1 MKPLLIKLRN
11 IGPFVNEQIDFSK
24 LENMFLIT
32 GNTGAGKTFIFDAM
46 TFALYGSV
54 CGSRGEESNQLR
66 SKYTDVKDDSEAFVE
81 FSFESAGKIYR
92 VNRTLSYKY
101 VNKNNKEATK
111 DSVVVFEQY
120 NTEQKS
126 FVSFDEQKSQID
138 ARIQSI
144 IGLKKDEFSKII
156 LLPQGAFSSFLKENS
171 KDKAETLKKIFPVDS
186 YTSIMEDIREKAKNL
201 KNELDAINNQ
211 ITNLCQKCDFSE
223 GDKFLEELKVK
234 KEEIENKQKNNSHE
248 LQIIVSDITKLNEEK
263 TQAKEKNEHSEK
275 LNNLL
280 SKKEFYEHIEEKIK
294 KAEKSSVFGEFIRN
308 VELCKKNY
316 EKAKIDFEESKEN
329 LNFVSKKYDE
339 IFQQENDF
347 AVLKA
352 ETKKMQSE
360 FSVLEE
366 QLKNAKELAFYIE
379 KTQSE
384 KQKLEKL
391 KEELNKIDCE
401 ITENKNKVNS
411 ELAVETVIEQIT
423 IEISNLK
430 IKVKDDEQKLNDFKS
445 LQKIIKEIDE
455 KQSEL
460 RELNLS
466 KDSLVKNIEN
476 NRKILDETL
485 IEQKNYEMK
494 NASYELAKD
503 LQEGQECPV
512 CGSLNHP
519 KLACSISGLSYSD
532 KISTYEQ
539 NLKISQE
546 KAIEIEAQISSVATL
561 ISEKSIQ
568 KKELEAQS
576 IEENICEI
584 FENDKVSL
592 EKKEEDIQ
600 FYKKIKENLELLE
613 EKYKAKRDEI
623 MEQDKIYSSC
633 LATQKEKENNSLKGS
648 SLEELTKKH
657 LTVQKELEDSEL
669 KINKWENDCKNIAS
683 EKKACEVDNQTKSK
697 YFSDSSKNLDHAN
710 AVLSEKVSS
719 SEFNNLEEV
728 LSSFVEEDELIKIK
742 NDLKEYSVSVV
753 EHSAVLE
760 KYKSIRM
767 LSEIET
773 DLQVA
778 QNKKNEMDIES
789 QNLNNDFQ
797 KIIEDYTNFESSFEQ
812 YKTLENQRKTT
823 EQKRLP
829 YEKLNNDLNGN
840 NPKKLQFDSWVLGI
854 YFEQVVT
861 YASKRFYDISN
872 GRYNFKIANYENGG
886 KGNSKKGLDLL
897 VIDSF
902 NGSERPTSTL
912 SGGETFM
919 ASISLAL
926 ALTDVVQNRNG
937 GIQLDSLFID
947 EGFGTLDNETLDK
960 ALGVL
965 NELQETKMVGIISH
979 VDALQSTI
987 PSIIK
992 VEKTQNGSHIKILD

>member
-101 VNKNNKEATK
+101 VNKNNKEAIK

-126 FVSFDEQKSQID
+126 FISFDEQKSQID

-211 ITNLCQKCDFSE
+211 ITNLCQKFDFSE

-234 KEEIENKQKNNSHE
+234 KEEIEKKQKNNSHE

-275 LNNLL
+275 LNSLL

-366 QLKNAKELAFYIE
+366 QLKNAKELTFYIE

-384 KQKLEKL
+384 KQKLDNL
-391 KEELNKIDCE
+391 QEELNKIDCE

-455 KQSEL
+455 KQIEL

-485 IEQKNYEMK
+485 IAQKNYEKK

-519 KLACSISGLSYSD
+519 KLACSISGLSFSD

-546 KAIEIEAQISSVATL
+546 KAIEIEGQISSVATL

-657 LTVQKELEDSEL
+657 SVIQKELEDSEL
-669 KINKWENDCKNIAS
+669 KINNWENACKNIAS

-697 YFSDSSKNLDHAN
+697 YFADSSKNLDHAN

-728 LSSFVEEDELIKIK
+728 ISCFVEENELVKIK

-753 EHSAVLE
+753 EHSAILE
-760 KYKSIRM
+760 KYKNIRM

-778 QNKKNEMDIES
+778 QNKKNEMMLEA
-789 QNLNNDFQ
+789 QNLSNDFQ
-797 KIIEDYTNFESSFEQ
+797 KVIEDYTNFESSFEQ

-854 YFEQVVT
+854 YFEQVVS

-965 NELQETKMVGIISH
+965 NELQETKRVGIISH

-992 VEKTQNGSHIKILD
+992 VEKTQNGSHIKILG

>member
-280 SKKEFYEHIEEKIK
+280 SKKEFYEHIDEKIK

-384 KQKLEKL
+384 KQKLDNL
-391 KEELNKIDCE
+391 QEELNKIDCE

-466 KDSLVKNIEN
+466 KDFLVKNIEN

-485 IEQKNYEMK
+485 IAQKNYEKK

-546 KAIEIEAQISSVATL
+546 KAIEIESQISSVETL

-633 LATQKEKENNSLKGS
+633 LATQKEKENNSLKGL

-657 LTVQKELEDSEL
+657 LTVQKELENSEL

-697 YFSDSSKNLDHAN
+697 YFSDSSKNLDDAN

-728 LSSFVEEDELIKIK
+728 LSCFVEENELVKIK

-760 KYKSIRM
+760 KYKNIRM

>member
-485 IEQKNYEMK
+485 IAQKNYEK
-494 NASYELAKD
+494 NNASYELAKD

-546 KAIEIEAQISSVATL
+546 KAIEIESQISSVATL

-633 LATQKEKENNSLKGS
+633 LATQKEKENNSLKGL

-697 YFSDSSKNLDHAN
+697 YFSDSSKNLDDAN

-728 LSSFVEEDELIKIK
+728 LSSFVEENELVKIK
-742 NDLKEYSVSVV
+742 NDLKEYSVSVL

-760 KYKSIRM
+760 KYKNIRM

-773 DLQVA
+773 DLQLA

>member
-568 KKELEAQS
+568 KKELESQS

-633 LATQKEKENNSLKGS
+633 LATQKEKENNSLKGL

-697 YFSDSSKNLDHAN
+697 YFSDSSKNLDDAN

-797 KIIEDYTNFESSFEQ
+797 KIIENYTNFESSFEQ

-823 EQKRLP
+823 EEKRLP

>member
-101 VNKNNKEATK
+101 INKNNKEATK

-120 NTEQKS
+120 NTAQKS

-234 KEEIENKQKNNSHE
+234 KEEIENKQKNNSQE

-263 TQAKEKNEHSEK
+263 TQAKEKNEHSQK

-455 KQSEL
+455 KQGEL

-485 IEQKNYEMK
+485 IEQKNYEKK

-519 KLACSISGLSYSD
+519 KLACSISGLSFSD

-546 KAIEIEAQISSVATL
+546 KAIEIESQISSVATL

-600 FYKKIKENLELLE
+600 FYKKIKENLDALE
-613 EKYKAKRDEI
+613 EKYKAKREAI

-633 LATQKEKENNSLKGS
+633 LATQKEKENNSLKGL

-657 LTVQKELEDSEL
+657 SVIQKELEDAEL
-669 KINKWENDCKNIAS
+669 KINNWENACKNIAS

-728 LSSFVEEDELIKIK
+728 LSSFVEEDELVKIK

-760 KYKSIRM
+760 KYKNIRM

-778 QNKKNEMDIES
+778 QNKKNEMMLEA

-797 KIIEDYTNFESSFEQ
+797 KVIEDYTNFESSFEQ

-992 VEKTQNGSHIKILD
+992 VEKTQNGSHIKILG

>member
-263 TQAKEKNEHSEK
+263 TQAKEKDEHSEK

-379 KTQSE
+379 KTRSE

-455 KQSEL
+455 KQIEL

-466 KDSLVKNIEN
+466 KDSLLKNIEN
-476 NRKILDETL
+476 NKKILDETL
-485 IEQKNYEMK
+485 IEQKNYEKK

-503 LQEGQECPV
+503 LQDGQECPV

-519 KLACSISGLSYSD
+519 KLACSISGLSFSD

-546 KAIEIEAQISSVATL
+546 KAIEIEGQISSVETL

-600 FYKKIKENLELLE
+600 FYKKIKENLDALE
-613 EKYKAKRDEI
+613 EKYKAKREAI

-633 LATQKEKENNSLKGS
+633 LATQKEKENNSLKGL
-648 SLEELTKKH
+648 SLEELTQKH
-657 LTVQKELEDSEL
+657 SVIQKELEDAEL
-669 KINKWENDCKNIAS
+669 KINNWENACKNIAS

-728 LSSFVEEDELIKIK
+728 ISCFVEENELVKIK

-760 KYKSIRM
+760 KYKNIRM

-778 QNKKNEMDIES
+778 QNKKNEMMLEA
-789 QNLNNDFQ
+789 QNLSNDFQ
-797 KIIEDYTNFESSFEQ
+797 KVIEDYTNFESSFEQ

-992 VEKTQNGSHIKILD
+992 VEKTQNGSHIKILG

>member
-66 SKYTDVKDDSEAFVE
+66 SKYTDVKEDAEAFVE

-248 LQIIVSDITKLNEEK
+248 LQTIVSDITKLNEEK

-384 KQKLEKL
+384 KQKLDNL
-391 KEELNKIDCE
+391 QEELNKIDFE

-423 IEISNLK
+423 MEISNLK

-466 KDSLVKNIEN
+466 KDSLLKNIEN
-476 NRKILDETL
+476 NKKILDETL
-485 IEQKNYEMK
+485 IAQKNYEMK

-519 KLACSISGLSYSD
+519 KLACSISGLSFSD

-546 KAIEIEAQISSVATL
+546 KAIEIEGQISSAVTL

-600 FYKKIKENLELLE
+600 FYKKIKENLDALE
-613 EKYKAKRDEI
+613 EKYKAKREAI

-633 LATQKEKENNSLKGS
+633 LATQKEKENNSLKGL

-657 LTVQKELEDSEL
+657 SVIQKELEDAEL
-669 KINKWENDCKNIAS
+669 KINNWENACKNIAS

-697 YFSDSSKNLDHAN
+697 YFADSSKNLDDAN

-728 LSSFVEEDELIKIK
+728 ISCFVEENELVKIK

-753 EHSAVLE
+753 EHSAILE
-760 KYKSIRM
+760 KYKNIRM

-778 QNKKNEMDIES
+778 QNKKNEMMLEA

-992 VEKTQNGSHIKILD
+992 VEKTQNGSHIKILG

>member
-101 VNKNNKEATK
+101 VNKNNKEAIK

-126 FVSFDEQKSQID
+126 FISFDEQKSQID

-263 TQAKEKNEHSEK
+263 TQAKEKDEHSQK
-275 LNNLL
+275 LNSLL

-476 NRKILDETL
+476 NRKILDEIL

-519 KLACSISGLSYSD
+519 KLACSISGLSFSD

-546 KAIEIEAQISSVATL
+546 KAIEIEGQISSAVTL

-600 FYKKIKENLELLE
+600 FYKKIKENLDALE
-613 EKYKAKRDEI
+613 EKYKAKREAI

-657 LTVQKELEDSEL
+657 LTVQKELEDAEL

-697 YFSDSSKNLDHAN
+697 YFADSSKNLDHAN

-728 LSSFVEEDELIKIK
+728 ISCFVEENELVKIK

-760 KYKSIRM
+760 KYKNIRM

-778 QNKKNEMDIES
+778 QNKKNEMMLEA

-797 KIIEDYTNFESSFEQ
+797 KVIEDYTNFETSFEQ

-992 VEKTQNGSHIKILD
+992 VEKTQNGSHIKILG

>member
-101 VNKNNKEATK
+101 INKNNKEAIK

-263 TQAKEKNEHSEK
+263 TQAKEKDEHSQK
-275 LNNLL
+275 LNSLL
-280 SKKEFYEHIEEKIK
+280 SKKEFYEHIDEKIK

-352 ETKKMQSE
+352 EAKKMQSE

-384 KQKLEKL
+384 KQKLDNL
-391 KEELNKIDCE
+391 QEELNKIDFE

-411 ELAVETVIEQIT
+411 ELSVETVIEQIT

-476 NRKILDETL
+476 NKKILDETL
-485 IEQKNYEMK
+485 IAQKNYEMK

-519 KLACSISGLSYSD
+519 KLACSISGLSFSD

-546 KAIEIEAQISSVATL
+546 KAIEIEGQISSVATL

-600 FYKKIKENLELLE
+600 FYKKIKENLDALE
-613 EKYKAKRDEI
+613 EKYKAKREAI

-633 LATQKEKENNSLKGS
+633 LATQKEKENNSLKGL

-697 YFSDSSKNLDHAN
+697 YFADSSKNLDDAN

-728 LSSFVEEDELIKIK
+728 ISCFVEENELIKIK

-760 KYKSIRM
+760 KYKNIRM

-778 QNKKNEMDIES
+778 QNKKNEMMLEA
-789 QNLNNDFQ
+789 QNLSNDFQ

-840 NPKKLQFDSWVLGI
+840 NPKKMQFDSWVLGI
-854 YFEQVVT
+854 YFEQVVS

-992 VEKTQNGSHIKILD
+992 VEKTQNGSHIKILG

>member
-66 SKYTDVKDDSEAFVE
+66 SKYTDVKEDAEAFVE
-81 FSFESAGKIYR
+81 FSFESVGKIYR

-101 VNKNNKEATK
+101 VNKNNKEAIK

-201 KNELDAINNQ
+201 KNELDSINNQ

-316 EKAKIDFEESKEN
+316 EKAKIDFEESREN

-384 KQKLEKL
+384 KQKLDNL
-391 KEELNKIDCE
+391 QEELNKIDCE

-455 KQSEL
+455 KQGEL

-485 IEQKNYEMK
+485 IEQKNYEKK

-519 KLACSISGLSYSD
+519 KLACSISGLSFSD

-546 KAIEIEAQISSVATL
+546 KAIEIESQISSVATL

-600 FYKKIKENLELLE
+600 FYKKIKENLDALE
-613 EKYKAKRDEI
+613 EKYKAKREAI

-657 LTVQKELEDSEL
+657 SVIQKELEDAEL

-728 LSSFVEEDELIKIK
+728 LSSFVEENELVKIK

-760 KYKSIRM
+760 KYKNIRM

-778 QNKKNEMDIES
+778 QNKKNEMMLEA
-789 QNLNNDFQ
+789 QNLSNDFQ
-797 KIIEDYTNFESSFEQ
+797 KVIEDYTNFETSFEQ

-854 YFEQVVT
+854 YFEQVVS

-992 VEKTQNGSHIKILD
+992 VEKTQNGSHIKILG

>member
-126 FVSFDEQKSQID
+126 FVSFDEQKSQVD

-186 YTSIMEDIREKAKNL
+186 YTSIMEDIREKTKNL

-280 SKKEFYEHIEEKIK
+280 AKKEFYEHIEEKIK

-411 ELAVETVIEQIT
+411 ELAVETIIEQIT

-485 IEQKNYEMK
+485 IAQKNYEKK

-633 LATQKEKENNSLKGS
+633 LATQKEKENNSLKGL

-697 YFSDSSKNLDHAN
+697 YFSDSSKNLDDAN

-728 LSSFVEEDELIKIK
+728 LSSFVEENELIKIK

-760 KYKSIRM
+760 KYKNIRM

>member
-11 IGPFVNEQIDFSK
+11 IGPFVNEEIDFSK

-81 FSFESAGKIYR
+81 FSFESVGKIYR

-485 IEQKNYEMK
+485 IAQKNYEMK

-657 LTVQKELEDSEL
+657 LTVQKELEDAEL

-697 YFSDSSKNLDHAN
+697 YFSDSSKNLDDAN

-728 LSSFVEEDELIKIK
+728 LSSFVEENELIKIK

-760 KYKSIRM
+760 KYKNIRM

-773 DLQVA
+773 NLQVA

>member
-455 KQSEL
+455 KQIEL

-485 IEQKNYEMK
+485 IAQKNYEKK

-519 KLACSISGLSYSD
+519 KLACSISGLSFSD

-546 KAIEIEAQISSVATL
+546 KAIEIEGQISSVATL

-657 LTVQKELEDSEL
+657 SVIQKELEDSEL
-669 KINKWENDCKNIAS
+669 KINNWENACKNIAS

-697 YFSDSSKNLDHAN
+697 YFADSSKNLDHAN

-728 LSSFVEEDELIKIK
+728 ISCFVEENELVKIK

-753 EHSAVLE
+753 EHSAILE
-760 KYKSIRM
+760 KYKNIRM

-778 QNKKNEMDIES
+778 QNKKNEMMLEA
-789 QNLNNDFQ
+789 QNLSNDFQ
-797 KIIEDYTNFESSFEQ
+797 KVIEDYTNFESSFEQ

-854 YFEQVVT
+854 YFEQVVS

-965 NELQETKMVGIISH
+965 NELQETKRVGIISH

-992 VEKTQNGSHIKILD
+992 VEKTQNGSHIKILG

>member
-101 VNKNNKEATK
+101 INKNNKEAIK

-263 TQAKEKNEHSEK
+263 TQAKEKNEHSQK

-384 KQKLEKL
+384 KQKLDNL
-391 KEELNKIDCE
+391 QEELNKIDCE

-411 ELAVETVIEQIT
+411 ELSVETVIEQIT

-485 IEQKNYEMK
+485 IAQKNYEKK

-519 KLACSISGLSYSD
+519 KLACSISGLSFSD

-546 KAIEIEAQISSVATL
+546 KAIEIEGQISSVATL

-600 FYKKIKENLELLE
+600 FYKKIKENLDALE

-669 KINKWENDCKNIAS
+669 KINNWENACKNIAS

-697 YFSDSSKNLDHAN
+697 YFADSSKNLDDAN

-728 LSSFVEEDELIKIK
+728 ISCFVEENELVKIK

-760 KYKSIRM
+760 KYKNIRM

-778 QNKKNEMDIES
+778 QNKKNEMMLEA
-789 QNLNNDFQ
+789 QNLSNDFQ
-797 KIIEDYTNFESSFEQ
+797 KVIEDYTNFESSFEQ

-854 YFEQVVT
+854 YFEQVVS

-992 VEKTQNGSHIKILD
+992 VEKTQNGSHIKILG

>member
-1 MKPLLIKLRN
+1 M
-11 IGPFVNEQIDFSK
+11 
-24 LENMFLIT
+24 
-32 GNTGAGKTFIFDAM
+32 
-46 TFALYGSV
+46 
-54 CGSRGEESNQLR
+54 
-66 SKYTDVKDDSEAFVE
+66 
-81 FSFESAGKIYR
+81 
-92 VNRTLSYKY
+92 
-101 VNKNNKEATK
+101 
-111 DSVVVFEQY
+111 
-120 NTEQKS
+120 
-126 FVSFDEQKSQID
+126 
-138 ARIQSI
+138 
-144 IGLKKDEFSKII
+144 
-156 LLPQGAFSSFLKENS
+156 
-171 KDKAETLKKIFPVDS
+171 
-186 YTSIMEDIREKAKNL
+186 
-201 KNELDAINNQ
+201 
-211 ITNLCQKCDFSE
+211 
-223 GDKFLEELKVK
+223 
-234 KEEIENKQKNNSHE
+234 
-248 LQIIVSDITKLNEEK
+248 
-263 TQAKEKNEHSEK
+263 
-275 LNNLL
+275 
-280 SKKEFYEHIEEKIK
+280 
-294 KAEKSSVFGEFIRN
+294 
-308 VELCKKNY
+308 
-316 EKAKIDFEESKEN
+316 
-329 LNFVSKKYDE
+329 
-339 IFQQENDF
+339 
-347 AVLKA
+347 
-352 ETKKMQSE
+352 
-360 FSVLEE
+360 
-366 QLKNAKELAFYIE
+366 
-379 KTQSE
+379 
-384 KQKLEKL
+384 
-391 KEELNKIDCE
+391 
-401 ITENKNKVNS
+401 
-411 ELAVETVIEQIT
+411 
-423 IEISNLK
+423 
-430 IKVKDDEQKLNDFKS
+430 
-445 LQKIIKEIDE
+445 
-455 KQSEL
+455 
-460 RELNLS
+460 
-466 KDSLVKNIEN
+466 
-476 NRKILDETL
+476 
-485 IEQKNYEMK
+485 
-494 NASYELAKD
+494 AKD

-519 KLACSISGLSYSD
+519 KLACSISGLSYAA
-532 KISTYEQ
+532 KISTYEE
-539 NLKISQE
+539 NLINSQ
-546 KAIEIEAQISSVATL
+546 KLAIDVESKISSVSTL

-633 LATQKEKENNSLKGS
+633 LATQKEKENNSLKGL

-657 LTVQKELEDSEL
+657 SVIQKELEDSEL

-719 SEFNNLEEV
+719 SEFSNLEEV
-728 LSSFVEEDELIKIK
+728 ISCFVEENELVKIK

-760 KYKSIRM
+760 KYKNIRM

-778 QNKKNEMDIES
+778 QNKKNEMMLEA
-789 QNLNNDFQ
+789 QNLSNDFQ
-797 KIIEDYTNFESSFEQ
+797 KVIEDYTNFESSFEQ

-854 YFEQVVT
+854 YFEQVVS

>member
-111 DSVVVFEQY
+111 DSVVVFEEY
-120 NTEQKS
+120 NFQQKS

-186 YTSIMEDIREKAKNL
+186 YTSIMGDIREKAKNL

-234 KEEIENKQKNNSHE
+234 KEEIENKQKNNSQE
-248 LQIIVSDITKLNEEK
+248 LQTIVSDITKLNEEK
-263 TQAKEKNEHSEK
+263 TQAKEKDEHSQK
-275 LNNLL
+275 LNSLL
-280 SKKEFYEHIEEKIK
+280 SKKEFYEHIDEKIK

-379 KTQSE
+379 KTQAE
-384 KQKLEKL
+384 RQKLEKL

-485 IEQKNYEMK
+485 IEQKNYEKK

-519 KLACSISGLSYSD
+519 KLACSISGLSYAA

-633 LATQKEKENNSLKGS
+633 LATQKEKENNSLKGL

-710 AVLSEKVSS
+710 AVLSEKVAS

-728 LSSFVEEDELIKIK
+728 ISCFVEENELIKIK

-760 KYKSIRM
+760 KYKNIRM

-778 QNKKNEMDIES
+778 QNKKNEMMLEA
-789 QNLNNDFQ
+789 QNLSNDFQ

>member
-248 LQIIVSDITKLNEEK
+248 LQIIVSDITRLNEEK

-485 IEQKNYEMK
+485 IAQKNYEMK

-600 FYKKIKENLELLE
+600 FYKKIKENLEFLE

-633 LATQKEKENNSLKGS
+633 LATQKEKENNSLKGL

-697 YFSDSSKNLDHAN
+697 YFADSSKNLDDAN

-728 LSSFVEEDELIKIK
+728 LSSFVEENELIKIK

-760 KYKSIRM
+760 KYKNIRM

-812 YKTLENQRKTT
+812 YKTFENQRKTT

-902 NGSERPTSTL
+902 NGSERPTATL

>member
-101 VNKNNKEATK
+101 VNKNNKEAIK

-263 TQAKEKNEHSEK
+263 TQAKEKNEHSQK

-384 KQKLEKL
+384 KQKLDNL
-391 KEELNKIDCE
+391 QEELNKIDCE

-466 KDSLVKNIEN
+466 KDSLLKNIEN
-476 NRKILDETL
+476 NKKILDET
-485 IEQKNYEMK
+485 IIAQKNYEMK

-519 KLACSISGLSYSD
+519 KLACSISGLSFSD

-546 KAIEIEAQISSVATL
+546 KAIEIEGQISSAVTL

-576 IEENICEI
+576 IKENICEI

-600 FYKKIKENLELLE
+600 FYKKIKENLDALE
-613 EKYKAKRDEI
+613 EKYKAKREAI

-633 LATQKEKENNSLKGS
+633 LATQKEKENNSLKGL

-657 LTVQKELEDSEL
+657 SVIQKELEDAEL
-669 KINKWENDCKNIAS
+669 KINNWENACKNIAS

-728 LSSFVEEDELIKIK
+728 ISCFVEENELVKIK

-760 KYKSIRM
+760 KYKNIRM

-778 QNKKNEMDIES
+778 QNKKNEMMLEA
-789 QNLNNDFQ
+789 QNLSNDFQ
-797 KIIEDYTNFESSFEQ
+797 KVIEDYTNFESSFEQ

-992 VEKTQNGSHIKILD
+992 VEKTQNGSHIKILG

>member
-101 VNKNNKEATK
+101 INKNNKEATK

-280 SKKEFYEHIEEKIK
+280 SKKEFYEHIDEKIK

-445 LQKIIKEIDE
+445 LQKIIKEIE
-455 KQSEL
+455 SKQIEL
-460 RELNLS
+460 ENLNLS

-485 IEQKNYEMK
+485 IAQKNYEMK

-519 KLACSISGLSYSD
+519 KLACSISGLSFSD

-546 KAIEIEAQISSVATL
+546 KAMEIESQISSVATL

-600 FYKKIKENLELLE
+600 FYKKIKENLDALE
-613 EKYKAKRDEI
+613 EKYKAKREAI

-633 LATQKEKENNSLKGS
+633 LATQKEKENNSLKGL

-657 LTVQKELEDSEL
+657 LTVQKELEDAEL
-669 KINKWENDCKNIAS
+669 KINNWENACKNIAS

-728 LSSFVEEDELIKIK
+728 ISCFVEENELVKIK

-760 KYKSIRM
+760 KYKNIRM

-778 QNKKNEMDIES
+778 QNKKNEMMLEA
-789 QNLNNDFQ
+789 QNLSNDFQ
-797 KIIEDYTNFESSFEQ
+797 KVIEDYTNFESSFEQ

-854 YFEQVVT
+854 YFEQVVS

-992 VEKTQNGSHIKILD
+992 VEKTQNGSHIKILG

>member
-11 IGPFVNEQIDFSK
+11 IGSFVNEQIDFSK

-66 SKYTDVKDDSEAFVE
+66 SKYTDVKEDAEAFVE

-101 VNKNNKEATK
+101 INKNNKEATK
-111 DSVVVFEQY
+111 DSVVVFEEY
-120 NTEQKS
+120 NFQQKS

-347 AVLKA
+347 AVLKS

-401 ITENKNKVNS
+401 IAENKNKVNS

-476 NRKILDETL
+476 NKKILDETL
-485 IEQKNYEMK
+485 IAQKNYEKK

-519 KLACSISGLSYSD
+519 KLACSISGLSFSD

-546 KAIEIEAQISSVATL
+546 KAIEIEGQISSAVTL

-633 LATQKEKENNSLKGS
+633 LATQKEKENNSLKGL

-657 LTVQKELEDSEL
+657 SAIQKELEDAEV
-669 KINKWENDCKNIAS
+669 KINNWENACKNIAS

-697 YFSDSSKNLDHAN
+697 YFADSSKNLDHAN

-728 LSSFVEEDELIKIK
+728 ISCFVEENELVKIK

-753 EHSAVLE
+753 EHSAILE
-760 KYKSIRM
+760 KYKNIRM

-778 QNKKNEMDIES
+778 QNKKNEMMLEA
-789 QNLNNDFQ
+789 QNLSNDFQ
-797 KIIEDYTNFESSFEQ
+797 KVIEDYTNFESSFEQ

-854 YFEQVVT
+854 YFEQVVS

>member
-485 IEQKNYEMK
+485 IAQKNYEMK

-546 KAIEIEAQISSVATL
+546 KAIEIESQISSVATL

-633 LATQKEKENNSLKGS
+633 LATQKEKENNSLKGL

-697 YFSDSSKNLDHAN
+697 YFSDSSKNLDDAN

-728 LSSFVEEDELIKIK
+728 LSCFVEENELVKIK

-760 KYKSIRM
+760 KYKNIRM

>member
-263 TQAKEKNEHSEK
+263 TQAKEKDEHSQK
-275 LNNLL
+275 LNSLL

-384 KQKLEKL
+384 KQKLDNL
-391 KEELNKIDCE
+391 QEELNKIDCE

-485 IEQKNYEMK
+485 IAQKNYEKK

-519 KLACSISGLSYSD
+519 KLACSISGLSFSD

-546 KAIEIEAQISSVATL
+546 KAIEIEGQISSVATL

-600 FYKKIKENLELLE
+600 FYKKIKENLDALE
-613 EKYKAKRDEI
+613 EKYKAKREAI

-633 LATQKEKENNSLKGS
+633 LATQKEKENNSLKGL

-657 LTVQKELEDSEL
+657 SVIQKELDDAEL
-669 KINKWENDCKNIAS
+669 KINNWENACKNIAS

-728 LSSFVEEDELIKIK
+728 ISCFVEENELVKIK

-760 KYKSIRM
+760 KYKNIRM

-778 QNKKNEMDIES
+778 QNKKNEMMLEA
-789 QNLNNDFQ
+789 QNLSNDFQ
-797 KIIEDYTNFESSFEQ
+797 KVIEDYTNFESSFEQ

-992 VEKTQNGSHIKILD
+992 VEKTQNGSHIKILG

>member
-111 DSVVVFEQY
+111 DSVVIFEQY
-120 NTEQKS
+120 NVQEKK
-126 FVSFDEQKSQID
+126 FIPFDEQKSQID

-263 TQAKEKNEHSEK
+263 TQAKEKDEHSEK

-485 IEQKNYEMK
+485 IAQKNYEKK

-546 KAIEIEAQISSVATL
+546 KAIEIESQISSVATL

-633 LATQKEKENNSLKGS
+633 LATQKEKENNSLKGL

-697 YFSDSSKNLDHAN
+697 YFSDSSKNLDDAN

-728 LSSFVEEDELIKIK
+728 LSSFVEENELIKIK

-760 KYKSIRM
+760 KYKNIRM

-773 DLQVA
+773 DLQLA

>member
-66 SKYTDVKDDSEAFVE
+66 SKYTDVKEDAEAFVE
-81 FSFESAGKIYR
+81 FSFESVGKIYR

-101 VNKNNKEATK
+101 VNKNNKEAIK

-201 KNELDAINNQ
+201 KNELDSINNQ

-234 KEEIENKQKNNSHE
+234 KEEIENKQIINSQE
-248 LQIIVSDITKLNEEK
+248 LQTIVSDITKLNEEK

-316 EKAKIDFEESKEN
+316 EKAKIDFEESREN

-384 KQKLEKL
+384 KQKLDNL
-391 KEELNKIDCE
+391 QEELNKIDCE

-455 KQSEL
+455 KQGEL

-485 IEQKNYEMK
+485 IEQKNYEKK

-519 KLACSISGLSYSD
+519 KLACSISGLSFSD

-546 KAIEIEAQISSVATL
+546 KAIEIESQISSVATL

-600 FYKKIKENLELLE
+600 FYKKIKENLDALE

-657 LTVQKELEDSEL
+657 SIIQKELDDAEL
-669 KINKWENDCKNIAS
+669 KINKWENACKSIAS

-697 YFSDSSKNLDHAN
+697 YFADSSKNLDHAN

-728 LSSFVEEDELIKIK
+728 LSSFVEENELVKIK

-760 KYKSIRM
+760 KYKNIRM

-778 QNKKNEMDIES
+778 QNKKNEMMLEA
-789 QNLNNDFQ
+789 QNLSNDFQ
-797 KIIEDYTNFESSFEQ
+797 KVIEDYTNFETSFEQ

-854 YFEQVVT
+854 YFEQVVS

-992 VEKTQNGSHIKILD
+992 VEKTQNGSHIKILG

>member
-66 SKYTDVKDDSEAFVE
+66 SKYTDVKEDAEAFVE

-101 VNKNNKEATK
+101 VNKNNKEAIK

-234 KEEIENKQKNNSHE
+234 KEEIENKQKNNSQE
-248 LQIIVSDITKLNEEK
+248 LQTIVSDITKLNEEK
-263 TQAKEKNEHSEK
+263 TQAKEKDEHSQK
-275 LNNLL
+275 LNSLL

-411 ELAVETVIEQIT
+411 ELSVENLIEQIT

-430 IKVKDDEQKLNDFKS
+430 IKGKDEEQKLNDFQS

-466 KDSLVKNIEN
+466 KDSLLKNIEN

-485 IEQKNYEMK
+485 IAQKNYEMK

-512 CGSLNHP
+512 CGALNHP
-519 KLACSISGLSYSD
+519 KFACSISGLSFSD

-546 KAIEIEAQISSVATL
+546 KAIEIEGQISSAVTL

-568 KKELEAQS
+568 KK
-576 IEENICEI
+576 
-584 FENDKVSL
+584 
-592 EKKEEDIQ
+592 
-600 FYKKIKENLELLE
+600 
-613 EKYKAKRDEI
+613 
-623 MEQDKIYSSC
+623 
-633 LATQKEKENNSLKGS
+633 
-648 SLEELTKKH
+648 
-657 LTVQKELEDSEL
+657 
-669 KINKWENDCKNIAS
+669 
-683 EKKACEVDNQTKSK
+683 
-697 YFSDSSKNLDHAN
+697 
-710 AVLSEKVSS
+710 
-719 SEFNNLEEV
+719 
-728 LSSFVEEDELIKIK
+728 
-742 NDLKEYSVSVV
+742 DL
-753 EHSAVLE
+753 
-760 KYKSIRM
+760 
-767 LSEIET
+767 
-773 DLQVA
+773 
-778 QNKKNEMDIES
+778 
-789 QNLNNDFQ
+789 
-797 KIIEDYTNFESSFEQ
+797 
-812 YKTLENQRKTT
+812 
-823 EQKRLP
+823 
-829 YEKLNNDLNGN
+829 
-840 NPKKLQFDSWVLGI
+840 
-854 YFEQVVT
+854 
-861 YASKRFYDISN
+861 
-872 GRYNFKIANYENGG
+872 
-886 KGNSKKGLDLL
+886 
-897 VIDSF
+897 
-902 NGSERPTSTL
+902 
-912 SGGETFM
+912 
-919 ASISLAL
+919 
-926 ALTDVVQNRNG
+926 
-937 GIQLDSLFID
+937 
-947 EGFGTLDNETLDK
+947 
-960 ALGVL
+960 
-965 NELQETKMVGIISH
+965 
-979 VDALQSTI
+979 
-987 PSIIK
+987 
-992 VEKTQNGSHIKILD
+992 

>member
-111 DSVVVFEQY
+111 DSVVVFERY

-234 KEEIENKQKNNSHE
+234 KAEIENKQKNNSHE

-485 IEQKNYEMK
+485 IEQKNYEKK

-568 KKELEAQS
+568 KKELESQT

-728 LSSFVEEDELIKIK
+728 LSSFVEENELIKIK

-760 KYKSIRM
+760 KYKNIRM

>member
-81 FSFESAGKIYR
+81 FSFENAGKIYR

-546 KAIEIEAQISSVATL
+546 KAIEIESQISSVATL

-568 KKELEAQS
+568 KKELESQT

-613 EKYKAKRDEI
+613 EKYKSKRDVI
-623 MEQDKIYSSC
+623 MEQDKIYSFC
-633 LATQKEKENNSLKGS
+633 LATQKEKENNSLKGL

-697 YFSDSSKNLDHAN
+697 YFSDSSKNLDDAN

-760 KYKSIRM
+760 KYKNIRM

>member
-101 VNKNNKEATK
+101 INKNNKESIK
-111 DSVVVFEQY
+111 ESVVVFEEY
-120 NTEQKS
+120 NFQQKS

-234 KEEIENKQKNNSHE
+234 KEEIENNQKNNSHE

-263 TQAKEKNEHSEK
+263 TQAKEKDEHSEK

-316 EKAKIDFEESKEN
+316 EKAKIDFEESKDN
-329 LNFVSKKYDE
+329 LNLVSKKYDE

-384 KQKLEKL
+384 KQKLDNL
-391 KEELNKIDCE
+391 QEELSKIDCE

-423 IEISNLK
+423 MEISNLK

-466 KDSLVKNIEN
+466 KDSLLKNIEN
-476 NRKILDETL
+476 NKKILDETL
-485 IEQKNYEMK
+485 IAQKNYEMK

-519 KLACSISGLSYSD
+519 KLACSISGLSFSD

-546 KAIEIEAQISSVATL
+546 KAIEIEGQISSAVTL

-584 FENDKVSL
+584 FENDKLSL

-600 FYKKIKENLELLE
+600 FYKKIKENLDALE
-613 EKYKAKRDEI
+613 EKYKAKREAI

-633 LATQKEKENNSLKGS
+633 LATQKEKENNSLKGL

-657 LTVQKELEDSEL
+657 SVIQKELEDAEL
-669 KINKWENDCKNIAS
+669 KINNWENDCKNIAS

-697 YFSDSSKNLDHAN
+697 YFSDSSKNLDDAN

-728 LSSFVEEDELIKIK
+728 ISCFVEENELVKIK
-742 NDLKEYSVSVV
+742 NDLKVYSVSVV

-760 KYKSIRM
+760 KYKNIRM

-773 DLQVA
+773 DLQVV
-778 QNKKNEMDIES
+778 QNKKNEMMLEA
-789 QNLNNDFQ
+789 QNLSNDFQ
-797 KIIEDYTNFESSFEQ
+797 KVIEDYTNFESSFEQ

-992 VEKTQNGSHIKILD
+992 VEKTQNGSHIKILG

>member
-101 VNKNNKEATK
+101 INKNNKEATK

-275 LNNLL
+275 LNSLL
-280 SKKEFYEHIEEKIK
+280 SKKEFYEHIEKKIK

-352 ETKKMQSE
+352 ETKKLQSE

-384 KQKLEKL
+384 KQKLDNL
-391 KEELNKIDCE
+391 QEELNKIDCE

-411 ELAVETVIEQIT
+411 ELSVENLIEQIT

-466 KDSLVKNIEN
+466 KDSLLKNIEN
-476 NRKILDETL
+476 NKKILDETL
-485 IEQKNYEMK
+485 IAQKNYEKK

-503 LQEGQECPV
+503 L
-512 CGSLNHP
+512 
-519 KLACSISGLSYSD
+519 
-532 KISTYEQ
+532 
-539 NLKISQE
+539 
-546 KAIEIEAQISSVATL
+546 
-561 ISEKSIQ
+561 
-568 KKELEAQS
+568 
-576 IEENICEI
+576 
-584 FENDKVSL
+584 
-592 EKKEEDIQ
+592 
-600 FYKKIKENLELLE
+600 
-613 EKYKAKRDEI
+613 
-623 MEQDKIYSSC
+623 
-633 LATQKEKENNSLKGS
+633 
-648 SLEELTKKH
+648 
-657 LTVQKELEDSEL
+657 
-669 KINKWENDCKNIAS
+669 
-683 EKKACEVDNQTKSK
+683 
-697 YFSDSSKNLDHAN
+697 
-710 AVLSEKVSS
+710 
-719 SEFNNLEEV
+719 
-728 LSSFVEEDELIKIK
+728 
-742 NDLKEYSVSVV
+742 
-753 EHSAVLE
+753 
-760 KYKSIRM
+760 
-767 LSEIET
+767 
-773 DLQVA
+773 
-778 QNKKNEMDIES
+778 
-789 QNLNNDFQ
+789 
-797 KIIEDYTNFESSFEQ
+797 
-812 YKTLENQRKTT
+812 
-823 EQKRLP
+823 
-829 YEKLNNDLNGN
+829 
-840 NPKKLQFDSWVLGI
+840 
-854 YFEQVVT
+854 
-861 YASKRFYDISN
+861 
-872 GRYNFKIANYENGG
+872 
-886 KGNSKKGLDLL
+886 
-897 VIDSF
+897 
-902 NGSERPTSTL
+902 
-912 SGGETFM
+912 
-919 ASISLAL
+919 
-926 ALTDVVQNRNG
+926 
-937 GIQLDSLFID
+937 
-947 EGFGTLDNETLDK
+947 
-960 ALGVL
+960 
-965 NELQETKMVGIISH
+965 
-979 VDALQSTI
+979 
-987 PSIIK
+987 
-992 VEKTQNGSHIKILD
+992 

>member
-263 TQAKEKNEHSEK
+263 TQAKEKDEHSQK

-411 ELAVETVIEQIT
+411 ELSVETVIEQIT

-485 IEQKNYEMK
+485 IAQKNYEMK

-519 KLACSISGLSYSD
+519 KLACSISGLSFSD

-546 KAIEIEAQISSVATL
+546 KAIEIEGQISSAVTL

-633 LATQKEKENNSLKGS
+633 LATQKEKENNSLKGL

-657 LTVQKELEDSEL
+657 LTVQKELEDAEL
-669 KINKWENDCKNIAS
+669 KINNWENACKNIAS

-697 YFSDSSKNLDHAN
+697 YFADSSKNLDDAN

-728 LSSFVEEDELIKIK
+728 ISCFVEENELVKIK

-760 KYKSIRM
+760 KYKNIRM

-778 QNKKNEMDIES
+778 QNKKNEMMLEA
-789 QNLNNDFQ
+789 QNLSNDFQ
-797 KIIEDYTNFESSFEQ
+797 KVIEDYTNFESSFEQ

-992 VEKTQNGSHIKILD
+992 VEKTQNGSHIKILG

>member
-11 IGPFVNEQIDFSK
+11 IGPFVNEEIDFSK

-201 KNELDAINNQ
+201 KNELDVINNQ

-485 IEQKNYEMK
+485 IAQKNYEKK

-546 KAIEIEAQISSVATL
+546 KAIEIESQISSVATL

-633 LATQKEKENNSLKGS
+633 LATQKEKENNSLKGL

-697 YFSDSSKNLDHAN
+697 YFSDSSKNLDDAN

-728 LSSFVEEDELIKIK
+728 LSSFVEENELVKIK
-742 NDLKEYSVSVV
+742 NDLKEYSVSVL

-760 KYKSIRM
+760 KYKNIRM

-773 DLQVA
+773 DLQLA

>member
-101 VNKNNKEATK
+101 INKNNKEAIK

-263 TQAKEKNEHSEK
+263 TQAKEKNEHSQK
-275 LNNLL
+275 LNSLL
-280 SKKEFYEHIEEKIK
+280 SKKEFYEHIDEKIK

-316 EKAKIDFEESKEN
+316 EKSKIDFEESKEN

-384 KQKLEKL
+384 KQKLDNL
-391 KEELNKIDCE
+391 QEELNKIDCE

-466 KDSLVKNIEN
+466 KDSLLKNIEN
-476 NRKILDETL
+476 NKKILDETL
-485 IEQKNYEMK
+485 IAQKNYEKK

-519 KLACSISGLSYSD
+519 KLACSISGLSFSD

-546 KAIEIEAQISSVATL
+546 KAIEIEGQISSVATL
-561 ISEKSIQ
+561 IFEKSIQ

-600 FYKKIKENLELLE
+600 FYKKIKENLDALE
-613 EKYKAKRDEI
+613 EKYKAKREAI

-633 LATQKEKENNSLKGS
+633 LATQKEKENNSLKGL

-657 LTVQKELEDSEL
+657 LTVQKELEDAEL
-669 KINKWENDCKNIAS
+669 KINNWENACKNIAS

-697 YFSDSSKNLDHAN
+697 YFSDSSKNLDDAN
-710 AVLSEKVSS
+710 AVLIEKVSS

-728 LSSFVEEDELIKIK
+728 ISCFVEENELIKIK

-760 KYKSIRM
+760 KYKNIRM
-767 LSEIET
+767 LSDIET
-773 DLQVA
+773 DLQVS
-778 QNKKNEMDIES
+778 QNKKNEMMLEA
-789 QNLNNDFQ
+789 QNLSNDFQ
-797 KIIEDYTNFESSFEQ
+797 KVIEDYTNFESSFEQ

-854 YFEQVVT
+854 YFEQVVS

-992 VEKTQNGSHIKILD
+992 VEKTQNGSHIKILG

>member
-66 SKYTDVKDDSEAFVE
+66 SKYTDVKDDAEAFVE

-384 KQKLEKL
+384 KQKLEKI

-485 IEQKNYEMK
+485 IAQKNYEKK

-697 YFSDSSKNLDHAN
+697 YFSDSSKNLDDAN

-728 LSSFVEEDELIKIK
+728 LSSFVEENELIKIK

-760 KYKSIRM
+760 KYKNIRM

-797 KIIEDYTNFESSFEQ
+797 KIIENYTNFESSFEQ

>member
-263 TQAKEKNEHSEK
+263 TQAKEKDEHSQK
-275 LNNLL
+275 LNSLL

-384 KQKLEKL
+384 KQKLDNL
-391 KEELNKIDCE
+391 QEELNKIDCE

-485 IEQKNYEMK
+485 IAQKNYEKK
-494 NASYELAKD
+494 NTSYELAKD

-519 KLACSISGLSYSD
+519 KLACSISGLSFSD

-546 KAIEIEAQISSVATL
+546 KAIEIEGQISSAVTL

-600 FYKKIKENLELLE
+600 FYKKIKENLDALE
-613 EKYKAKRDEI
+613 EKYKAKREAI

-633 LATQKEKENNSLKGS
+633 LATQKEKENNSLKGL

-657 LTVQKELEDSEL
+657 SVIQKELEDAEL

-697 YFSDSSKNLDHAN
+697 YFADSSKNLDDAN

-719 SEFNNLEEV
+719 SEFSNLEEV
-728 LSSFVEEDELIKIK
+728 ISCFVEENELVKIK

-760 KYKSIRM
+760 KYKNIRM

-778 QNKKNEMDIES
+778 QNKKNEMMLEA
-789 QNLNNDFQ
+789 QNLSNDFQ
-797 KIIEDYTNFESSFEQ
+797 KVIEDYTNFESSFEQ

>member
-101 VNKNNKEATK
+101 INKNNKEATK

-120 NTEQKS
+120 NTAQKS

-211 ITNLCQKCDFSE
+211 ITNLCQKFDFSE

-234 KEEIENKQKNNSHE
+234 KEEIENKQIINSQE
-248 LQIIVSDITKLNEEK
+248 LQTIVSDITKLNEEK
-263 TQAKEKNEHSEK
+263 TQAKEKDEHSQK
-275 LNNLL
+275 LNSLL
-280 SKKEFYEHIEEKIK
+280 SKKEFYEHIDEKIK

-384 KQKLEKL
+384 KQKLDNL
-391 KEELNKIDCE
+391 QEELSKIDCE

-423 IEISNLK
+423 MEISNLK

-445 LQKIIKEIDE
+445 LQKIIKEIE
-455 KQSEL
+455 SKQIEL
-460 RELNLS
+460 ENLNLS

-485 IEQKNYEMK
+485 IAQKNYEMK

-519 KLACSISGLSYSD
+519 KLACSISGLSFSD

-546 KAIEIEAQISSVATL
+546 KAMEIESQISSVATL

-600 FYKKIKENLELLE
+600 FYKKIKENLDALE

-633 LATQKEKENNSLKGS
+633 LATQKEKENNSLKGL

-657 LTVQKELEDSEL
+657 SVIQKELEDAEL

-728 LSSFVEEDELIKIK
+728 LSCFVEENELVKIK

-760 KYKSIRM
+760 KYKNIRM

-778 QNKKNEMDIES
+778 QNKKNEMLLEA
-789 QNLNNDFQ
+789 QNLSNDFQ
-797 KIIEDYTNFESSFEQ
+797 KVIEDYTNFESSFEQ

-854 YFEQVVT
+854 YFEQVVS

-992 VEKTQNGSHIKILD
+992 VEKTQNGSHIKILG

>member
-275 LNNLL
+275 LNSLL

-316 EKAKIDFEESKEN
+316 EKSKIDFEESKEN

-347 AVLKA
+347 AVLKS

-466 KDSLVKNIEN
+466 KDSLLKNIEN
-476 NRKILDETL
+476 NKKILDETL
-485 IEQKNYEMK
+485 IAQKNYEMK

-519 KLACSISGLSYSD
+519 KLACSISGLSFSD

-546 KAIEIEAQISSVATL
+546 KAIEIEGQISSAVTL

-600 FYKKIKENLELLE
+600 FYKKIKENLDALE
-613 EKYKAKRDEI
+613 EKYKAKREAI

-633 LATQKEKENNSLKGS
+633 LATQKEKENNSLKGL

-657 LTVQKELEDSEL
+657 SVIQKELEDAEL
-669 KINKWENDCKNIAS
+669 KINNWENACKNIAS
-683 EKKACEVDNQTKSK
+683 EKKACEVDNQTKCK
-697 YFSDSSKNLDHAN
+697 YFADSSKNLDHAN

-728 LSSFVEEDELIKIK
+728 LSSFVEEDELVKIK

-753 EHSAVLE
+753 EHSAILE
-760 KYKSIRM
+760 KYKNIRM

-778 QNKKNEMDIES
+778 QNKKNEMMLEA
-789 QNLNNDFQ
+789 QNLSNDFQ
-797 KIIEDYTNFESSFEQ
+797 KVIEDYTNFESSFEQ
-812 YKTLENQRKTT
+812 YKTLENQRKIT

-992 VEKTQNGSHIKILD
+992 VEKTQNGSHIKILG

>member
-101 VNKNNKEATK
+101 INKNNKEAIK

-211 ITNLCQKCDFSE
+211 IANLCQKCDFSE

-263 TQAKEKNEHSEK
+263 TQAKEKDEHSQK

-384 KQKLEKL
+384 KQQLDNL
-391 KEELNKIDCE
+391 QEELNKIDCE

-460 RELNLS
+460 RDLNLS
-466 KDSLVKNIEN
+466 KDSLLKNIEN

-485 IEQKNYEMK
+485 IAQKNYEKK

-503 LQEGQECPV
+503 LQDGQECPV

-519 KLACSISGLSYSD
+519 KLACSISGLSFSD

-546 KAIEIEAQISSVATL
+546 KAIEIEGQISSVATL

-600 FYKKIKENLELLE
+600 FYKKIKENLDALE
-613 EKYKAKRDEI
+613 EKYKAKREAI

-633 LATQKEKENNSLKGS
+633 LATQKEKENNSLKGL
-648 SLEELTKKH
+648 SLEELTQKH
-657 LTVQKELEDSEL
+657 SVIQKELEDAEL
-669 KINKWENDCKNIAS
+669 KINSWENDCKNIAS

-697 YFSDSSKNLDHAN
+697 YFSDSSKNLDDAN

-728 LSSFVEEDELIKIK
+728 ISCFVEENELIKIK
-742 NDLKEYSVSVV
+742 NDLKEYSVLVV

-760 KYKSIRM
+760 KYKNIRM

-778 QNKKNEMDIES
+778 QNKKNEMMLEA

-992 VEKTQNGSHIKILD
+992 VEKTQNGSHIKILG

>member
-81 FSFESAGKIYR
+81 FSFESTGKIYR

-101 VNKNNKEATK
+101 VNKNNKEAIK

-263 TQAKEKNEHSEK
+263 TQAKEKNEHSQK

-384 KQKLEKL
+384 KQKLDNL
-391 KEELNKIDCE
+391 QEELNKIDFE

-423 IEISNLK
+423 MEISNLK

-485 IEQKNYEMK
+485 IAQKNYEKK

-519 KLACSISGLSYSD
+519 KLACSISGLSFSD

-546 KAIEIEAQISSVATL
+546 KAIEIESQISSVTTL

-600 FYKKIKENLELLE
+600 FYKKIKENLDALE
-613 EKYKAKRDEI
+613 EKYKAKREAI

-633 LATQKEKENNSLKGS
+633 LATQKEKENNSLKGL

-697 YFSDSSKNLDHAN
+697 YFADSSKNLDDAN

-728 LSSFVEEDELIKIK
+728 ISCFVEENELVKIK

-753 EHSAVLE
+753 EHSAILE
-760 KYKSIRM
+760 KYKNIRM

-778 QNKKNEMDIES
+778 QNKKNEMMLEA
-789 QNLNNDFQ
+789 QNLSNDFQ

-854 YFEQVVT
+854 YFEQVVS

-960 ALGVL
+960 ALSVL

-992 VEKTQNGSHIKILD
+992 VEKTQNGSHIKILG

>member
-66 SKYTDVKDDSEAFVE
+66 SKYTDVKDDAEAFVE

-430 IKVKDDEQKLNDFKS
+430 IKVKDDEQKLSDFKS

-485 IEQKNYEMK
+485 IAQKNYEMK

-546 KAIEIEAQISSVATL
+546 KTIEIEAQISSVATL

-657 LTVQKELEDSEL
+657 LTVQKELEDAEL
-669 KINKWENDCKNIAS
+669 KINNWENDCKNIAS

-697 YFSDSSKNLDHAN
+697 YFSDSSKNLDDAN

-728 LSSFVEEDELIKIK
+728 LSSFVEENELIKIK

-760 KYKSIRM
+760 KYKNIRM